1 MQDNKRKRT
10 NWSQAIGWLIFL
22 LAVAGGPIINRLRQ
36 LLGGTISL
44 PSTGN
49 LLPLLIGGLVLLSV
63 VVSVIS
69 AVARASGS
77 RGETRL
83 PTGVPPTSTLPPMRL
98 PSAPKLPGSRPPA
111 PGQLPSAPRFEP
123 ILNPLV
129 VIVGLVGLAALGLL
143 GLVVFGA
150 GLP

>member
-22 LAVAGGPIINRLRQ
+22 LAVAGGPIISSLRR

-49 LLPLLIGGLVLLSV
+49 LLPLLIGGLVLLSI
-63 VVSVIS
+63 VVSVIG
-69 AVARASGS
+69 AVARGGGS

-83 PTGVPPTSTLPPMRL
+83 PTGVPPTNTLPPMRL
-98 PSAPKLPGSRPPA
+98 PSTPKLPGAAPS
-111 PGQLPSAPRFEP
+111 PGQLPSTPRFDP
-123 ILNPLV
+123 IFNPLV
-129 VIVGLVGLAALGLL
+129 VIVGVVGLAALGLL
-143 GLVVFGA
+143 GLVVLGA